1 MRYKLL
7 GKRTGLRVSELSLG
21 TGMFGTGWGYGADP
35 AEARRTFD
43 RFLEAGGNFFDTA
56 DGYQF
61 GQSESLLGD
70 FASAHRDE
78 LVIATK
84 YSSGA
89 AKQPTLAKTG
99 NSRKNMRYSVEQSLK
114 RLKTDRIDLLWVHH
128 SDNVTPMEEILR
140 GLDDLVSAGKI
151 LYLGISNFPA
161 WRVSRAALLA
171 DLRGWAPIASV
182 LFEYSLIERTADR
195 ELMPMAE
202 ALGLGVALW
211 SPLAGGL
218 LTGKYRAGEQ
228 GRLQAMGKIV
238 HTEKTARE
246 TAVVDAVLEVAKEVG
261 KTPTEVALAWILEK
275 SRRSSTSLVPII
287 GPRTLQQLEGN
298 LSATEITLSNAQ
310 LANLEQVSQV
320 TLGVPHEVN
329 QATRPQMAGGQPELI
344 DFPTLVVI

>member
-7 GKRTGLRVSELSLG
+7 GQRTGLRVSELSLG

-84 YSSGA
+84 YSGGA

-99 NSRKNMRYSVEQSLK
+99 NSRKNMLYSVEQSLK

-140 GLDDLVSAGKI
+140 GLDDLVSIPRRRARSLAGYGQNCAYRENCPRNGYCGRRTGSCKSHRQNFDRSCPRMAAGK
-151 LYLGISNFPA
+151 
-161 WRVSRAALLA
+161 V
-171 DLRGWAPIASV
+171 ASV
-182 LFEYSLIERTADR
+182 FDLACADHWTSDASTA
-195 ELMPMAE
+195 
-202 ALGLGVALW
+202 
-211 SPLAGGL
+211 
-218 LTGKYRAGEQ
+218 
-228 GRLQAMGKIV
+228 GRQFKCNRNHSI
-238 HTEKTARE
+238 
-246 TAVVDAVLEVAKEVG
+246 
-261 KTPTEVALAWILEK
+261 
-275 SRRSSTSLVPII
+275 RRSTGEP
-287 GPRTLQQLEGN
+287 
-298 LSATEITLSNAQ
+298 
-310 LANLEQVSQV
+310 
-320 TLGVPHEVN
+320 
-329 QATRPQMAGGQPELI
+329 
-344 DFPTLVVI
+344 

>member
-7 GKRTGLRVSELSLG
+7 GRRTGLRVSELSLG
-21 TGMFGTGWGYGADP
+21 AGMFGTGWGYGADP
-35 AEARRTFD
+35 IEARRIFD
-43 RFLEAGGNFFDTA
+43 GFLDAGGNFIDTA

-70 FASAHRDE
+70 FASSNRNE

-89 AKQPTLAKTG
+89 AKEPNLAKTG
-99 NSRKNMRYSVEQSLK
+99 NSRKNMLYSVEQSLK
-114 RLKTDRIDLLWVHH
+114 RLKTDRIDLFWVHH
-128 SDNVTPMEEILR
+128 SDNVTPVDEILR
-140 GLDDLVSAGKI
+140 GLDDLVRAGKI
-151 LYLGISNFPA
+151 LYPGISNFPA

-171 DLRGWAPIASV
+171 DLRGWAPISAV
-182 LFEYSLIERTADR
+182 QFEYSLVERTADR
-195 ELMPMAE
+195 ELLPMAE

-218 LTGKYRAGEQ
+218 LTGKYRVGEQ

-246 TAVVDAVLEVAKEVG
+246 TAILDAVLAVAKEIG
-261 KTPTEVALAWILEK
+261 NTPAEVALAWVLQK
-275 SRRSSTSLVPII
+275 SRRSLTSLVPII

-298 LSATEITLSNAQ
+298 LRATEITLSGDQ
-310 LANLEQVSQV
+310 FANLEQISLVP
-320 TLGVPHEVN
+320 LGVPHEVN
-329 QATRPQMAGGQPELI
+329 QMTRPQMAGGRPELI
-344 DFPTLVVI
+344 DFPNLVVI